1 MAVRPSRTG
10 FCRQSDRMVL
20 ACATRHYGEEPP
32 LIGAVEGGGGS
43 GTLFFSGCTLRCGF
57 CQNRQLSRSE
67 VGREISRAELVEI
80 CLKLQRRGAEN
91 INLVSATPFIPS
103 LEAGMAAARAAG
115 LRLPVVWNSSGYELP
130 ETVERLAGF
139 VDIFLPDLK
148 LLNPELSGRLFAAA
162 DYPERATA
170 AVKRMA
176 ELRPGSIIRH
186 LVLPGLLHETRRV
199 LEWFAG
205 EVKDRTLLSLM
216 VQFAVP
222 EASGD
227 RAGTV
232 GGPARP
238 GRAVRAGRSG
248 RAGARGPDRAWRR
261 GVSALENRSLTAD
274 EYDLLLR
281 WLDELEIDEG
291 FIQEPGDEEVWWP
304 DFGRHNPFPPEH
316 SKVVWSWTEGFG
328 GGES

>member
-1 MAVRPSRTG
+1 
-10 FCRQSDRMVL
+10 MVL

-32 LIGAVEGGGGS
+32 LIGAAEGGGGS

-67 VGREISRAELVEI
+67 VGREISRAEFVEI
-80 CLKLQRRGAEN
+80 CLQLQRCGAEN

-115 LRLPVVWNSSGYELP
+115 LRLPVVWNCSGYELP

-162 DYPERATA
+162 DYPARATA
-170 AVKRMA
+170 AVKRMT

-205 EVKDRTLLSLM
+205 EVKERALLSLM

-222 EASGD
+222 E
-227 RAGTV
+227 
-232 GGPARP
+232 PA
-238 GRAVRAGRSG
+238 
-248 RAGARGPDRAWRR
+248 PDRAWRR
-261 GVSALENRSLTAD
+261 GVTALENRRLTAG
-274 EYDLLLR
+274 EYDLLLQ

-304 DFGRHNPFPPEH
+304 EFGRHNPFPKEH
-316 SKVVWSWTEGFG
+316 SKVVWSWTEGYSG
-328 GGES
+328 PITDPTKSRS

>member
-1 MAVRPSRTG
+1 
-10 FCRQSDRMVL
+10 MVL

-32 LIGAVEGGGGS
+32 LIGADEGGGGS
-43 GTLFFSGCTLRCGF
+43 GTLFFSGCSLRCGF

-67 VGREISRAELVEI
+67 VGREISQAEFVEI
-80 CLKLQRRGAEN
+80 CLELQRRGAEN

-103 LEAGMAAARAAG
+103 LEAGVAAARAAG

-139 VDIFLPDLK
+139 VNSFLPDLK

-170 AVKRMA
+170 AVKRMT

-199 LEWFAG
+199 LEWFAH
-205 EVKDRTLLSLM
+205 EVKEHALLSLM

-222 EASGD
+222 E
-227 RAGTV
+227 
-232 GGPARP
+232 P
-238 GRAVRAGRSG
+238 SG
-248 RAGARGPDRAWRR
+248 RTDGGSRVQGPNPGSAWRR
-261 GVSALENRSLTAD
+261 GVSALENRPLTAV
-274 EYDLLLR
+274 EYERLLQ

-291 FIQEPGDEEVWWP
+291 FIQEPGDEELWWP
-304 DFGRHNPFPPEH
+304 DFSRHNPFPPEH
-316 SKVVWSWTEGFG
+316 SKVVWSWTEGFDR
-328 GGES
+328 